1 MFLNRK
7 IMTSTKNCSD
17 KSDKI
22 EDLAE
27 LLQKTDTVLIGAGA
41 GLSTSAGFTYT
52 GERFQKYFSDFIEKY
67 GFEDM
72 YSGGFYPFESLEE
85 HWAYWSRYILINRYM
100 DCDNGTYQKLF
111 ELVKDKD
118 YFVLTTNVDHQFQK
132 AGFDKQRL
140 FYTQGDYGLFQCS
153 EPCHRATYDN
163 DGDSGEVICR
173 CH

>member
-1 MFLNRK
+1 
-7 IMTSTKNCSD
+7 MTSTKNCSD

-22 EDLAE
+22 EELAE

-118 YFVLTTNVDHQFQK
+118 TKEAFDSKKRLGYQIYKNALQKGLLLRPLGDVLYFNPPLNI
-132 AGFDKQRL
+132 DKQTL
-140 FYTQGDYGLFQCS
+140 DKAIS
-153 EPCHRATYDN
+153 ICHTSIN
-163 DGDSGEVICR
+163 EVLNS
-173 CH
+173 